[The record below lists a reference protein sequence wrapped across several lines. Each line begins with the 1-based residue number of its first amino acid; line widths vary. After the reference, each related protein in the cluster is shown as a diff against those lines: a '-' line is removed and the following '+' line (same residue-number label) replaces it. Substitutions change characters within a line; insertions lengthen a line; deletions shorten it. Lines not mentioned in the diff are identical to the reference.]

1 MNRLFRSNS
10 SASSRSSSA
19 SSGLATIP
27 TEDIN
32 EINYEEHAI
41 QDLNTPLNNWP
52 ISKIIP
58 KVPTKQIYKTSFVSS
73 TFNTDLQVTTK
84 EQTYAISK
92 HYEKCSLFNKEMI
105 RQHKLRGHNF
115 VHIGLV
121 QVGIQPLT
129 REGLDSSVLLQLR
142 DARHKNMTN
151 SILGI
156 VESSL
161 ANGPIHF
168 DCYHNLKISLHDPHI
183 LKILTLGIQTSGAIN
198 DMLEGSHTLA
208 LIYRIYYK
216 CSKTNSS

>member
-1 MNRLFRSNS
+1 
-10 SASSRSSSA
+10 
-19 SSGLATIP
+19 
-27 TEDIN
+27 
-32 EINYEEHAI
+32 
-41 QDLNTPLNNWP
+41 
-52 ISKIIP
+52 
-58 KVPTKQIYKTSFVSS
+58 
-73 TFNTDLQVTTK
+73 
-84 EQTYAISK
+84 
-92 HYEKCSLFNKEMI
+92 MI

-142 DARHKNMTN
+142 DARHKNMNN

-168 DCYHNLKISLHDPHI
+168 DCYPNLKISLHDPHI

-216 CSKTNSS
+216 CSKTNLNEQSLIKSPKGSTILIQTSTKDANIKTPKSIQWKNVNLPQTWLVENENYSQPQV